1 MKQFR
6 LDGGATRP
14 ADMDSQP
21 PIVSA
26 SRHLAL
32 KLRLTSLALGCSTHK
47 ELCARFAAS
56 NRTTLFVPQNAYKW
70 LSGKA
75 VPRASSVYEDWA
87 RVLGGMLTAPFLAS
101 SSFDEFQDAVGA
113 HFAVPETALSALRS
127 EAGLRSGTLPALAV
141 VGSSVTRL
149 NGRHPAE
156 HWLEGVYLA
165 ISPAWSRAE
174 AGRLIIGTVAIHA
187 DAMQRLQIRYSEN
200 LFSRQVLMSG
210 QLRSDG
216 RTAQSALACS
226 YTQRLFFLALNMP
239 TPPANLIS
247 GILSGAAVHDPDAR
261 ATACR
266 ILLLRA
272 HGSHAEDLVA
282 RTGYLDADGALV
294 ESELAALGYRGDA
307 ERAALGTGIV
317 DFLNAPS
324 PSGLSEAKITD
335 LAPLERIIDRISPS
349 ECLQKSASWH

>member
-1 MKQFR
+1 
-6 LDGGATRP
+6 
-14 ADMDSQP
+14 MDSQP
-21 PIVSA
+21 PVVSA

-101 SSFDEFQDAVGA
+101 SSFDEFHDAISTQ
-113 HFAVPETALSALRS
+113 FAVPETALSALRS
-127 EAGLRSGTLPALAV
+127 EAGLRSGSPPALTV
-141 VGSSVTRL
+141 VESSVA
-149 NGRHPAE
+149 GRSGLRPGE

-165 ISPAWSRAE
+165 ISPAWSRVE

-187 DAMQRLQIRYSEN
+187 DAMQRLQISYSEN
-200 LFSRQVLMSG
+200 LFNRQVRMSG
-210 QLRSDG
+210 QLLSDG

-226 YTQRLFFLALNMP
+226 YTQRLFLLALNLP
-239 TPPANLIS
+239 TLPANLIG

-261 ATACR
+261 AAACR

-272 HGSHAEDLVA
+272 HGGQAQDLVA

-307 ERAALGTGIV
+307 ATVALGSGIV

-324 PSGLSEAKITD
+324 SSGLCEAKLKD
-335 LAPLERIIDRISPS
+335 LTSLERIIDRIPS
-349 ECLQKSASWH
+349 SEFLQKSASWH

>member
-6 LDGGATRP
+6 LDGGAPRP
-14 ADMDSQP
+14 TDIDRQS
-21 PIVSA
+21 PIAES

-101 SSFDEFQDAVGA
+101 SSFEEFQHAVST
-113 HFAVPETALSALRS
+113 HFVVPETALSALRS
-127 EAGLRSGTLPALAV
+127 EAGLRSGAPPALAV

-149 NGRHPAE
+149 SGRHPGE

-174 AGRLIIGTVAIHA
+174 AGRLILGTVTIHA

-200 LFSRQVLMSG
+200 LFNRQILMSG
-210 QLRSDG
+210 RLLSDG

-226 YTQRLFFLALNMP
+226 YTQRLFFLALNLP
-239 TPPANLIS
+239 TPPANLIG

-261 ATACR
+261 AAACR

-272 HGSHAEDLVA
+272 QGGQTEDLVA

-294 ESELAALGYRGDA
+294 ESELAALGYRD
-307 ERAALGTGIV
+307 EAAKAAIGTGIV

-324 PSGLSEAKITD
+324 PSGLCEAKLKD
-335 LAPLERIIDRISPS
+335 LVSLERVVDRIAPD
-349 ECLQKSASWH
+349 ECLQMSAS